1 MFTLSARFDGIDRVR
16 ARRNGGKRS
25 VKISENSGPIGCL
38 EITKD
43 EMEKHDECDER
54 RKLQ

>member
-1 MFTLSARFDGIDRVR
+1 MFTLSARSDGIDRVR